1 MLTKLCVAVCRWAQ
15 GIASV
20 SEPPVETQH
29 HPKWTNIHTNI
40 RKHMFNPQPWHLP
53 TDTASSAPAPIQRML
68 PKFKVVEYCPD
79 VFHNL
84 RKIFNVNT
92 LAYRA
97 SLGTL
102 DWNNIDLNVSPCF
115 ASKSAQLNCLAAADA
130 AGKSG
135 AWFFFS
141 ADQVRVPNGHCFMV
155 YCCV

>member
-102 DWNNIDLNVSPCF
+102 DWNNIEKNLRPAPHAHDPEFKLVG
-115 ASKSAQLNCLAAADA
+115 Q
-130 AGKSG
+130 AGISTSLRALHQKALS
-135 AWFFFS
+135 
-141 ADQVRVPNGHCFMV
+141 
-155 YCCV
+155 